1 MCFSFNK
8 KKITR
13 KKTSTLFS
21 FNSVEQEFDVRNE
34 TLYNF
39 KNFWLQKFIQNQLP
53 FPRSNFTFLFSD
65 FYRSN
70 RAQMLFKI
78 GVFRNFAKFTG
89 KRLCWSLFLIKLQ
102 VRRGLLLVKWQ
113 ASVCNFAKSNMS
125 FKTSALLKRDSSTS
139 VLLWILWNF

>member
-89 KRLCWSLFLIKLQ
+89 KRLCWSLFLIKLH
-102 VRRGLLLVKWQ
+102 VRRGLLLVKLQ
-113 ASVCNFAKSNMS
+113 ASTCNFAKSNS
-125 FKTSALLKRDSSTS
+125 PSKLQLY
-139 VLLWILWNF
+139 

>member
-89 KRLCWSLFLIKLQ
+89 KRLCWSLFLIKLH
-102 VRRGLLLVKWQ
+102 VRRGLLLVKLQ
-113 ASVCNFAKSNMS
+113 ASACNFAKSNS
-125 FKTSALLKRDSSTS
+125 PSKLQLY
-139 VLLWILWNF
+139 

>member
-8 KKITR
+8 KKIKR

-34 TLYNF
+34 TLNNF
-39 KNFWLQKFIQNQLP
+39 KNLWPQKFVQNQLP

-70 RAQMLFKI
+70 RSQMLFKI
-78 GVFRNFAKFTG
+78 GVSRNFAKFTG

-113 ASVCNFAKSNMS
+113 ASVCNFAKTNMS